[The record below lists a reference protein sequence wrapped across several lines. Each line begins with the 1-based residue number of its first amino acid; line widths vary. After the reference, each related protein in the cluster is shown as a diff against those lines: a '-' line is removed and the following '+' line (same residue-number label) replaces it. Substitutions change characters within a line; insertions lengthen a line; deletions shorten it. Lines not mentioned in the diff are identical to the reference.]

1 MQHLRKKKKGAQKPR
16 HTETYQSWSSSSSN
30 KIINFIPPSTTSTST
45 WIDRPTSKR
54 RTRNA
59 VCRKKAIF
67 LLFLFSIFRDKVATA
82 IFVVSAASVP
92 GNGAAAAI
100 CRQIF
105 KSFFAT
111 DADVGVT
118 VTCRGCHPRQ
128 RFVFLSITHSLS
140 LLSRVLSLSL
150 GLSIRYLVQ

>member
-16 HTETYQSWSSSSSN
+16 HTETYQSWSSSSSSN

-82 IFVVSAASVP
+82 IFVVSAVSVP

-140 LLSRVLSLSL
+140 LSFLEFSPSLSACQF
-150 GLSIRYLVQ
+150 VT